1 MDIIIQSLILALLMV
16 LFFLLGMY
24 VAVRTDERARKNADY
39 QYRKIASYR
48 MAGVEAPG
56 DPLPYVAPPVRLRR
70 MRRIPH
76 MKELERRLRNGG
88 RGTVK
93 VED

>member
-24 VAVRTDERARKNADY
+24 VAVRTDERAKKNADY

-56 DPLPYVAPPVRLRR
+56 DPLPYVAPPVRRK
-70 MRRIPH
+70 RRIPH
-76 MKELERRLRNGG
+76 MKELEQRLLNGG